1 MFPGPLRVPLRGDSA
16 DAAQTISLDIARIA
30 RGCCAFCCL
39 IFDKG
44 MVSNQNT
51 GFPISESREELR
63 LVGRVEMAGL
73 HGGLRSVVGERG
85 SEAEDE

>member
-1 MFPGPLRVPLRGDSA
+1 
-16 DAAQTISLDIARIA
+16 
-30 RGCCAFCCL
+30 
-39 IFDKG
+39 